1 MPPPIQIIVNDK
13 DTWRLLGGPSA
24 AGVETPLPNPNAA
37 FSVISPDGRFL
48 GCPSPDGDGLQVV
61 DLSTGQVATTI
72 PCPKP
77 LIADFSPLGNYVV
90 TLRRPLPGG
99 SDKNLEV
106 WDIATGTVKHAVYQK
121 TLDKEEWPTIQ
132 WSADDGLLARN
143 VNNTVHFHSSQSWDT
158 GMAGQLRIPG
168 VAGARLS
175 PPSKDGTH
183 VAVFVPEN
191 KGKPGS
197 VQVFNTSNLDES
209 ASVARKSFF
218 NATDV
223 KLTWNSLGTT
233 CLAMTKCD
241 TDSQNKNYMGTA
253 ALHFLT
259 LAGDSGS
266 VPVDKEGLV
275 HDYAWSPTG
284 KEFIVV
290 YGEMPAKA
298 MLLDANCK
306 ILHTFSE
313 GPINTVKWSPKGR
326 FFCLGGFGNLPGDI
340 EFWTRGDPQ
349 DKKPT
354 VSQIG
359 HTRVSNTTHCEFSP
373 DDRFFLTCTLS
384 PLPHIHQAARACSV
398 WREKKEGLLEATWVS
413 WQEHLQRALRLATWR
428 PLPPSAFEDRPPSPG
443 RKFAAAKSA
452 GAASAGRVASAGGK
466 LKPEDFAAG
475 AKPAPFRPR
484 HMAQGV
490 PGAAPGMPPE
500 ERPGSAAKKKRNRGK
515 GGGGGAAEASSEGP
529 TAAAAPAA
537 AAAPDAGDEDPA
549 KKLRNLQKKMRQIE
563 QIKEKQ
569 AAGAALEQTQLD
581 KLATEQALLEQIK
594 ALEAL
599 QV

>member
-313 GPINTVKWSPKGR
+313 GPINTVKWSPKFSGGGVVR
-326 FFCLGGFGNLPGDI
+326 EPGQVSGCGVVREPGQGLLVAMLLGGQRQL
-340 EFWTRGDPQ
+340 
-349 DKKPT
+349 
-354 VSQIG
+354 
-359 HTRVSNTTHCEFSP
+359 THGCF
-373 DDRFFLTCTLS
+373 
-384 PLPHIHQAARACSV
+384 AA
-398 WREKKEGLLEATWVS
+398 
-413 WQEHLQRALRLATWR
+413 
-428 PLPPSAFEDRPPSPG
+428 G